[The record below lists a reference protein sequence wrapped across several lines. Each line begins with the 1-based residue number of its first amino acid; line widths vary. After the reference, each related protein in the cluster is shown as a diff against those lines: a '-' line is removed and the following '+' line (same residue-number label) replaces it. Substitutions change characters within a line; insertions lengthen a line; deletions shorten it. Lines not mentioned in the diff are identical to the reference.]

1 MDYTITAN
9 YERPHP
15 EYQEEDDELVT
26 NRNPANYG
34 EEF

>member
-9 YERPHP
+9 YERLAPTV
-15 EYQEEDDELVT
+15 QEDEAPVEIY
-26 NRNPANYG
+26 NPANYG

>member
-1 MDYTITAN
+1 MDYTVTAN

-15 EYQEEDDELVT
+15 EYQEDDELVT
-26 NRNPANYG
+26 DHNPANYG